1 MPTTD
6 YTHTNNPRSIS
17 IAEMAIPFP
26 EWIKGHPIPTA
37 QGLEKLASVAFADR
51 KNRLLPVHEK
61 EAAFFSAIDYF
72 ANVGNYPEETF
83 AQIKE
88 ACDHFEIG
96 NDVAPY
102 ADYFAGVFEKRASE
116 EVPQVDPGRFAIETT
131 LNGRE
136 FRLLPLNDAYEISKS
151 AKDLGKMVDEN
162 RIHYLMFVDAAR
174 EIVKAAMDA
183 CVVHE
188 LPGLVVQ
195 AGTPRFEDLDKAAS
209 LIETRRELT
218 KNHEGAFSEYEDA
231 LKQAASG
238 EITPEDCMRKI
249 AATDSA
255 IGLRYN
261 FNPRHPVPLPHN
273 IVFCGPTLQEVE
285 KAAAENVVI
294 RGVPVP
300 LTVLRNVDKLEAE
313 YHLEKEA
320 SASFLELRD
329 QESAVPL
336 SLEVGKWNETDQKTL
351 LRLALDADK

>member
-1 MPTTD
+1 
-6 YTHTNNPRSIS
+6 
-17 IAEMAIPFP
+17 
-26 EWIKGHPIPTA
+26 
-37 QGLEKLASVAFADR
+37 
-51 KNRLLPVHEK
+51 
-61 EAAFFSAIDYF
+61 
-72 ANVGNYPEETF
+72 
-83 AQIKE
+83 
-88 ACDHFEIG
+88 
-96 NDVAPY
+96 
-102 ADYFAGVFEKRASE
+102 
-116 EVPQVDPGRFAIETT
+116 
-131 LNGRE
+131 
-136 FRLLPLNDAYEISKS
+136 
-151 AKDLGKMVDEN
+151 MVDEN

-174 EIVKAAMDA
+174 EIVKAATEA

-188 LPGLVVQ
+188 LPGLIVQ

-209 LIETRRELT
+209 LIESRRELT
-218 KNHEGAFSEYEDA
+218 KNHDGAFSEYEEA
-231 LKQAASG
+231 IKQAAAG

-285 KAAAENVVI
+285 KVAAENVVI

-300 LTVLRNVDKLEAE
+300 LTALRNVDKLDAE

-336 SLEVGKWNETDQKTL
+336 SLEVGKWNENDQKTL
-351 LRLALDADK
+351 LRLALDANK